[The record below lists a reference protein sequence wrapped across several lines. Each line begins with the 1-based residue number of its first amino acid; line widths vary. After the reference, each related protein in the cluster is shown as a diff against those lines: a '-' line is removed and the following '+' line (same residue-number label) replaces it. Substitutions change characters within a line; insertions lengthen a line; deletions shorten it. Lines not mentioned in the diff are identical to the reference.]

1 MAEGTVRT
9 SMIRVRVSVAADDR
23 RMATTID
30 LAERGLRDVVLDEL
44 VERVLVRRSAL
55 MILNRNL
62 VTR

>member
-1 MAEGTVRT
+1 
-9 SMIRVRVSVAADDR
+9 MIRVRVSVAADDR

-62 VTR
+62 MTR